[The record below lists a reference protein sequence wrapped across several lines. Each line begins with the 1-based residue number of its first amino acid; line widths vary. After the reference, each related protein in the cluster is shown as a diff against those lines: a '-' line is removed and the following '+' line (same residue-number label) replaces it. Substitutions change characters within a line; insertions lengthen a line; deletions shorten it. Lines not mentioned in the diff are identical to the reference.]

1 MRLSL
6 TLAQREPDRRTDLVV
21 DLDDDATVADL
32 VPRLR
37 SVASEAGTADGVISL
52 LSRTLGRRDGA
63 ADGGPRLFVDGVV
76 LEPAQRVAETPL
88 RDGSLVSLDDA
99 ALTLSPEPQ
108 GQLELRVVGG
118 EGAGTVHWVGVGDST
133 VGSDPA
139 CAVHLDVAGMP
150 ARAFTVRVPLEGDV
164 EVAPEPGAE
173 VRLDGDDLS
182 DGDQAVTWTPGA
194 LLHAGRSVFETRAPT
209 LPDAALQPSDDGV
222 GLDFNRPPRLLPPDQ
237 DTRFVLP
244 TEPKPPRGRSLP
256 IIGMVAPLVMATVM
270 VLALGSMRYALFAIM
285 SPMLVLGNY
294 LQGKAGG
301 KKTHRELMKEYR
313 EQKAQVEE
321 DAQAALA
328 DERRLRRSQA
338 PDPAEAVLV
347 ATGPRSQLW
356 ERRRDDPDYLAL
368 RVGLSE
374 LPSAVTLDDPA
385 QLSHKR
391 EVVWTVPD
399 APVTVSLA
407 ERGVVGVAGDPDFI
421 GSVASWMVAQAAVLH
436 SPRDL
441 QVYVLTTSEGERTW
455 DWVRW
460 LPHCRPALGQ
470 DSMALVGC
478 DADSLGRRVAE
489 LQQLVA
495 ARAAQGGDRLTTGE
509 PDVVVV
515 LDGARRL
522 RFLPGL
528 VQVLKQGPAV
538 GVYAICLDTQERL
551 LPEECHAV
559 VVSTGPGRAAVRQ
572 QRADSLD
579 DVQVDLVPP
588 SWFQRVA
595 RSLAPVRDVTDDG
608 GDSALP
614 SSSRLLDVMGLEPP
628 TAGAVR
634 QVWSAGG
641 RTTQA
646 PVGDSL
652 DGPFAIDFSRDG
664 PHALVAG
671 TTGSGKSELLQ
682 TIVASLAVVNR
693 PDAMTF
699 VLVDYKGGSAFK
711 DCVHLPHT
719 VGMVTDLDTH
729 LVERALESLGAELH
743 RREHILSAAGAKDIE
758 DYTDL
763 AAQRGGLD
771 PLPRLM
777 IVIDEFASMVR
788 DLPGFVTGLVNI
800 AQRGRSLGI
809 HLVLA
814 TQRPSGV
821 VSPEIRANTN
831 LRIALRVTDKAESL
845 DVIDAQDA
853 ALIAKST
860 PGRAYVRLGH
870 ASLVP
875 FQSGRVGGRRPGTRA
890 AQRLEPWLAPVG
902 FTDLGRPAP
911 DRPPVAAEAGDV
923 EVTDLSVLVE
933 AIRKANDESGFAAP
947 HSPWLPALPA
957 RLDLDDLPAVATA
970 TEDLPAVAWALADLP
985 GQQAQRPEVVSLDTF
1000 GHKLVVG
1007 SARSGRTQTLRT
1019 IAGALADRVSTRDLH
1034 LYGLDCGSGGL
1045 LPLADLPHCGAVVQ
1059 RTQPE
1064 RVMRLLSRLVDE
1076 VTARQEVLAAGGFA
1090 NLTEQRLSVP
1100 EDERLPHVLLMIDRW
1115 EGFLAGLADLDGGK
1129 PQTAVMTLLNDGAS
1143 VGVHLVVTG
1152 DRTLATFKMMS
1163 LTEDRLVLR
1172 MNERTDYATLGLNAR
1187 SLPDEIADGRGFQS
1201 EGAVETQVAVL
1212 PGELTGQ
1219 GQAAAIRA
1227 VAASAR
1233 ARDAEV
1239 PRAHRPFRVDVLP
1252 ATISLAD
1259 AAAYLDGTPPGPMF
1273 ALLGVGGDDLEA
1285 VGPDLSRHPVFMVG
1299 GPARSG
1305 RSTALLAMT
1314 LTLLGAGTEV
1324 AVIAPRPSP
1333 LRDLDGRPGV
1343 RAVCTDAELTREGFE
1358 QLVAGDDRLVL
1369 VVDDAELHKDT
1380 PVSAQLKAYVRGA
1393 GDAGRGLI
1401 VGGTIGDLASG
1412 FSGWHAEAR
1421 KGRAGAVLSPQ
1432 AMADGDLV
1440 GVRLPRSAI
1449 SDQVRPGRALLHLGG
1464 GTLATVVVA
1473 RPGPDDLR

>member
-6 TLAQREPDRRTDLVV
+6 TLAEREPDRRTDLVV

-32 VPRLR
+32 LPRLR
-37 SVASEAGTADGVISL
+37 TVAAEAHTHAGDGVISL
-52 LSRTLGRRDGA
+52 LSRTLGRRDGEGR
-63 ADGGPRLFVDGVV
+63 DVGRLFVDGVALDPV
-76 LEPAQRVAETPL
+76 DRVADTPL
-88 RDGSLVSLDDA
+88 RDGALVSLDDP
-99 ALTLSPEPQ
+99 ALTVRPEPQ
-108 GQLELRVVGG
+108 GQVELRVVGG
-118 EGAGTVHWVGVGDST
+118 QGAGTVHWLGVGHSD
-133 VGSDPA
+133 VGSDPS
-139 CAVHLDVAGMP
+139 CAVHLDVPGMP
-150 ARAFTVRVPLEGDV
+150 GRAFTLHVPLDGDV
-164 EVAPEPGAE
+164 EVTPERGVA
-173 VRLDGDDLS
+173 VRLDEEERSADDGPAPL
-182 DGDQAVTWTPGA
+182 AEGA
-194 LLHAGRSVFETRAPT
+194 LLHAGASVFEARTPT
-209 LPDAALQPSDDGV
+209 LPDASLQPSEDGV
-222 GLDFNRPPRLLPPDQ
+222 GLDFNRPPRLLPPEQ
-237 DTRFVLP
+237 DTKFVLP
-244 TEPKPPRGRSLP
+244 TEPKAPRGRSLP
-256 IIGMVAPLVMATVM
+256 IIGMIAPLVMATVL
-270 VLALGSMRYALFAIM
+270 VLVLGSLRYALFALM
-285 SPMLVLGNY
+285 SPLLVLGNY
-294 LQGKAGG
+294 WQGKSGG

-313 EQKAQVEE
+313 EQKAQVEA
-321 DAQAALA
+321 DADAALA
-328 DERRLRRSQA
+328 HERRLRRSQA
-338 PDPAEAVLV
+338 PDPAETVLV
-347 ATGPRSQLW
+347 ATGPRSHLW

-368 RVGLSE
+368 RVGLCE
-374 LPSAVTLDDPA
+374 QPSAVRLDDPG
-385 QLSHKR
+385 QLSHR
-391 EVVWTVPD
+391 RNVVRTVPD

-407 ERGVVGVAGDPDFI
+407 ERGVIGVAGDSGFI
-421 GSVASWMVAQAAVLH
+421 GSVASWLVAQAAVLH

-441 QVYVLTTSEGERTW
+441 QVYVLTTSEGESTW

-470 DSMALVGC
+470 DSLALVGS

-495 ARAAQGGDRLTTGE
+495 ARTAQEGERRATVE

-559 VVSTGPGRAAVRQ
+559 VVETGPGRAALRQ
-572 QRADSLD
+572 QRAESLD

-588 SWFQRVA
+588 SWFQRVG

-608 GDSALP
+608 ADSALP

-628 TAGAVR
+628 TSAAVR
-634 QVWSAGG
+634 AVWEAGG

-682 TIVASLAVVNR
+682 TVVASLAVVNR

-763 AAQRGGLD
+763 ADQRGGLD

-845 DVIDAQDA
+845 DVIDAPDA

-875 FQSGRVGGRRPGTRA
+875 FQSGRVGGRRPGARSV
-890 AQRLEPWLAPVG
+890 QRLEPWLVPVG
-902 FTDLGRPAP
+902 FADLGRPSP
-911 DRPPVAAEAGDV
+911 DRPALAHDPGDV
-923 EVTDLSVLVE
+923 EVTDLSVLVD
-933 AIRKANDESGFAAP
+933 AIRKANDEAGFAPP

-957 RLDLDDLPAVATA
+957 RLDLDELPEVAVPTVDLPAVG
-970 TEDLPAVAWALADLP
+970 WALADLP
-985 GQQAQRPEVVSLDTF
+985 GQQAQRAEAISLDTF

-1019 IAGALADRVSTRDLH
+1019 IAGALASRISVGDLH
-1034 LYGLDCGSGGL
+1034 LYGIDCGSGGL

-1064 RVMRLLSRLVDE
+1064 RVLRLLSRLVAE
-1076 VTARQEVLAAGGFA
+1076 VTARQEVLAGGGFA
-1090 NLTEQRLSVP
+1090 NLTEQRLAVP
-1100 EDERLPHVLLMIDRW
+1100 EDERLPHVVVMLDRW

-1172 MNERTDYATLGLNAR
+1172 MNERTDYSTLGLNAR
-1187 SLPDEIADGRGFQS
+1187 TLPDEIADGRGFQS

-1212 PGELTGQ
+1212 PGDLTGQ

-1227 VAASAR
+1227 IAAAAR
-1233 ARDAEV
+1233 ARDADL
-1239 PRAHRPFRVDVLP
+1239 PRTSRPFRVDVLP
-1252 ATISLAD
+1252 SSISLAD
-1259 AAAYLDGTPPGPMF
+1259 ASRYVEGTPSPLF

-1285 VGPDLSRHPVFMVG
+1285 MGPDLSRSPVFLVG
-1299 GPARSG
+1299 GPSRSG
-1305 RSTALLAMT
+1305 RSTALLSMS
-1314 LTLLGAGTEV
+1314 LTLLRAGTEV

-1333 LRDLDGRPGV
+1333 LRDLAGRPGV
-1343 RAVCTDAELTREGFE
+1343 RAVCTDTELSREVFE
-1358 QLVAGDDRLVL
+1358 ELVAGHGRLVL
-1369 VVDDAELHKDT
+1369 VIDDAELHKDT
-1380 PVSAQLKAYVRGA
+1380 AVSAQLKAYVRGA

-1401 VGGTIGDLASG
+1401 VAGTTNDLASG
-1412 FSGWHAEAR
+1412 FAGWHAEAR

-1449 SDQVRPGRALLHLGG
+1449 SDQVRPGRALLHLGA

-1473 RPGPDDLR
+1473 RPGADDV